1 MAGLFWIGRNVLLS
15 TLDLKLRY
23 PRGVRAQRVID
34 PVVDSPY
41 ALLENSVFLE
51 SGIVTIPSVNYLPSR
66 YRMISKFVRRVTI

>member
-1 MAGLFWIGRNVLLS
+1 
-15 TLDLKLRY
+15 LRY

-51 SGIVTIPSVNYLPSR
+51 SGVTIPSVNYLPPR
-66 YRMISKFVRRVTI
+66 YRMISKFVRRATI